1 METIITNYAN
11 APNTEL
17 DPFCTSGS
25 SPPAPKTKM
34 KRTERHES
42 DFYATPRWTVHR
54 LLEVLHLRGGDWLEP
69 GAGEGDLI
77 RAVAETGRNDINWT
91 ALELR
96 PECKSH
102 LEKLKPRPE
111 IIITDKFIGA
121 PERERPL
128 RGRRFDVAF
137 GNPPFSLAIEFI
149 RECFEVADRVVFLLR
164 LNFLATSSRSRFMR
178 TYAPDIYVLP
188 QRPSFNGRGT
198 DSQEYAWFVWGLPV
212 SRRRN
217 TGIVRVLA
225 DTDKKTRLTTSP
237 GLYTAHGYIR
247 PDGVES

>member
-1 METIITNYAN
+1 MRNNMETIITNYAN

-111 IIITDKFIGA
+111 IIITDNITGA
-121 PERERPL
+121 L
-128 RGRRFDVAF
+128 H
-137 GNPPFSLAIEFI
+137 
-149 RECFEVADRVVFLLR
+149 CTRVH
-164 LNFLATSSRSRFMR
+164 
-178 TYAPDIYVLP
+178 
-188 QRPSFNGRGT
+188 PSGW
-198 DSQEYAWFVWGLPV
+198 S
-212 SRRRN
+212 
-217 TGIVRVLA
+217 
-225 DTDKKTRLTTSP
+225 
-237 GLYTAHGYIR
+237 
-247 PDGVES
+247 